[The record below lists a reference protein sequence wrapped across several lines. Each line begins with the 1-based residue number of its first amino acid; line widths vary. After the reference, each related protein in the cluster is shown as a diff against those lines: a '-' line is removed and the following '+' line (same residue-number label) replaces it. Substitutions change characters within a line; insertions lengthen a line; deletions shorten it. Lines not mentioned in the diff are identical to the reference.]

1 MQSAIARLQRYLA
14 TSDLQRCLAIV
25 RHKAWRVQ
33 RLSNMVESVVC
44 VDIGAAHFPHPK
56 WWLFLQSPNT
66 HWLAVDPAAESL
78 RYVEQ
83 WKWKCSVKALPVE
96 VSAGTGARTL
106 HVTNSPTGSSLLRP
120 RASLRN
126 DYRYTPQDLSY
137 FFPTTDLLLETI
149 SLDSVLAQFGQ
160 ECRFVLKLD
169 IQGSEFEVLT
179 SLASMFD
186 GRQILAVESEVSL
199 LHSPPYENAP
209 RLWDVVSLMEQRGF
223 ELLQLDTIEKS
234 VSTRSRSERGIIA
247 EADAVFVLRRELVMN
262 LELTARLQLLCVFVT
277 YRLFDEARSMLCDDQ
292 ELADFIR
299 NSPKSGRFSI

>member
-1 MQSAIARLQRYLA
+1 MRSKIARLQRSLS
-14 TSDLQRCLAIV
+14 TGRLQRYVALL
-25 RHKAWRVQ
+25 RQRSWRVQ
-33 RLSNMVESVVC
+33 RLSNLVESVVC

-83 WKWKCSVKALPVE
+83 WKWKSSIKALPVA
-96 VSAGTGARTL
+96 VSAGTGTRTL

-126 DYRYTPQDLSY
+126 DYRYSPQDLSY

-149 SLDSVLAQFGQ
+149 SLDSMLAQFGQ

-186 GRQILAVESEVSL
+186 GRKILAVESEVSL

-223 ELLQLDTIEKS
+223 ELLQLDIIEKIIS
-234 VSTRSRSERGIIA
+234 SRSRSERGIIA

-277 YRLFDEARSMLCDDQ
+277 YRLFDEARSMLRDDQ

-299 NSPKSGRFSI
+299 NSPTSGRFSI